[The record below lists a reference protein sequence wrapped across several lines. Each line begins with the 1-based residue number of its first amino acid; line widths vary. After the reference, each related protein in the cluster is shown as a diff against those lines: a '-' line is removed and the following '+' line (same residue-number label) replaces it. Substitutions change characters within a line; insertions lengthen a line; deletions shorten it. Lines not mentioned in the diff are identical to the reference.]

1 MKNRALAFLGAYALT
16 ASIKR
21 AAELAGV
28 RPQAH
33 YRRMKVDPEYA
44 IAFAEAHAI
53 AVGFL
58 ESEAVR
64 RATEGVME
72 PVFWQGEVRGHKL
85 RYSDTL
91 LLALLEA
98 NAPEKWRKSQVV
110 TGPGGGAIIAQLKV
124 EFVDPPAQP
133 APDAVP
139 T

>member
-64 RATEGVME
+64 RATEG
-72 PVFWQGEVRGHKL
+72 GHKL